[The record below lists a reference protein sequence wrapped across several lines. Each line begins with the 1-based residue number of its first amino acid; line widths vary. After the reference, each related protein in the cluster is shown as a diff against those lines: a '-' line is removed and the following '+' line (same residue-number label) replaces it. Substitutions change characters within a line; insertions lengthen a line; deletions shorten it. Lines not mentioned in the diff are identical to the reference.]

1 MQETFLLPLII
12 ALPLLG
18 FVLLGLF
25 GKRIGEPAAG
35 WLASLLVLG
44 SFLLGLVLLLQGGGP
59 PPPPPPPPCQASLSA
74 STSTTS
80 RA

>member
-44 SFLLGLVLLLQGGGP
+44 SFLLGLVLLLQGGGAGRSRTG
-59 PPPPPPPPCQASLSA
+59 CQASLSA